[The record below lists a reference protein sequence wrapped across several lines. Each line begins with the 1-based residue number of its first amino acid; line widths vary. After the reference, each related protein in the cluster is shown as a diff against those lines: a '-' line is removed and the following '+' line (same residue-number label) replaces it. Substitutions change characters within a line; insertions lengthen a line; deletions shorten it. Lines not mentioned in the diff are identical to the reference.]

1 MTKPIIQD
9 YYNVYNYNG
18 IKIPTMYIK
27 FAAAVLVHKHVE
39 KKKFLLLQ
47 VEVNHKR
54 DDKDHFFMVFP
65 SFHHWALANF

>member
-1 MTKPIIQD
+1 
-9 YYNVYNYNG
+9 
-18 IKIPTMYIK
+18 MYIK
-27 FAAAVLVHKHVE
+27 FAAALVHKHVE